1 MDNSVE
7 KKTVEGEDYGSWEFP
22 DPEVMDISYAR
33 LVNDCALAYLESE
46 DWPDSKLSEKYPAL
60 PGFLFSFWVNNHLV
74 YDDLASLAQRLKELR
89 SAELSLQGS
98 GEICI
103 VGGTLKKMLDLLKD
117 DPELFDTLS
126 KELSN
131 RTKE

>member
-1 MDNSVE
+1 ME

-22 DPEVMDISYAR
+22 DPEIMDISYAR
-33 LVNDCALAYLESE
+33 LVNDCALAYL
-46 DWPDSKLSEKYPAL
+46 DSRLSDKYPAL
-60 PGFLFSFWVNNHLV
+60 PGFLFSFWVNNHLI

-117 DPELFDTLS
+117 DSELFDELS